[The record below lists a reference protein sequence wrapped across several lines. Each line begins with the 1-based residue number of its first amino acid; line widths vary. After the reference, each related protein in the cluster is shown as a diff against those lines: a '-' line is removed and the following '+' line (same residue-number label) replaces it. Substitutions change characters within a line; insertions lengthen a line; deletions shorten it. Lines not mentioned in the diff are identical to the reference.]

1 MEVLK
6 RGLTQPNS
14 RARQN
19 WRRGELRHLSLFP
32 PSPSSVGF
40 STLVSSSSMS
50 LAAVRARSSLYAS
63 SSGLVLRQYKH
74 AIPKSNQA
82 GFDRYRAIHSFFTR
96 PPTSSQSTTH
106 TNSRL
111 VSGRV
116 VSGPN
121 RFLRERAH
129 ISRFYTTEP
138 TKKDAL
144 HDHNP
149 SPSCSKCSPSRPS
162 IASHRPPDG
171 PGEPPTELQQPA
183 NYENYPRFFRRL
195 AMSLPHLT
203 RPTREDFLNA
213 ANGFVERMRVRFRW
227 FFIRNF
233 RKFNADDISAF
244 ITWFLMSQGLWI
256 LVGT

>member
-1 MEVLK
+1 
-6 RGLTQPNS
+6 
-14 RARQN
+14 
-19 WRRGELRHLSLFP
+19 
-32 PSPSSVGF
+32 
-40 STLVSSSSMS
+40 MS
-50 LAAVRARSSLYAS
+50 LAAVRARSSLHSS
-63 SSGLVLRQYKH
+63 SSGLVLRQYNH
-74 AIPKSNQA
+74 AMPKSNLA

-96 PPTSSQSTTH
+96 PPSSSQSTTH
-106 TNSRL
+106 INSGL

-116 VSGPN
+116 VSDLSVT
-121 RFLRERAH
+121 LRERAH
-129 ISRFYTTEP
+129 LSRFYTAKP
-138 TKKDAL
+138 TQKDAL
-144 HDHNP
+144 NDHN
-149 SPSCSKCSPSRPS
+149 SQPSCSKCSPPRPS
-162 IASHRPPDG
+162 SPSQRPPDG